1 MPFTSILKPEG
12 SVGLGIATGIFVY
25 AIYDHS
31 LPSTAT
37 IQATDPLDAN
47 VDAARKKASWAAAGA
62 VAGITLLT
70 KDVNILILGGVTLF
84 ALDMH
89 ARHANA
95 SDNYTGELV
104 APAPG
109 FTTQASPGQ
118 LRSVS

>member
-37 IQATDPLDAN
+37 IHATDPLDAN
-47 VDAARKKASWAAAGA
+47 IDASRKKASWAAAGA

-109 FTTQASPGQ
+109 FTTQQSPSQ

>member
-1 MPFTSILKPEG
+1 MAIKSILKPEG
-12 SVGLGIATGIFVY
+12 SIGLGIATAIFVY

-31 LPSTAT
+31 LPATAVVH
-37 IQATDPLDAN
+37 ATDPLDGN
-47 VDAARKKASWAAAGA
+47 IDAARKKASWTAAGG
-62 VAGITLLT
+62 VSLVTLLT

-95 SDNYTGELV
+95 SDNVTGDLV

-109 FTTQASPGQ
+109 YVTTAQPGQ